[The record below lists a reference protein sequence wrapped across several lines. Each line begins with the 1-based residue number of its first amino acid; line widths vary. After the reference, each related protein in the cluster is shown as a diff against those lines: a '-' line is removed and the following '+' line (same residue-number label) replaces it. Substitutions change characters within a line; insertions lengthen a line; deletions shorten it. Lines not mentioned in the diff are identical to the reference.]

1 MGIFDSLATVRPY
14 QIWGGAVARAV
25 HGERLT
31 MAVID
36 LDPNLEIPEHH
47 HDNEQLGF
55 VLMGKVTMVIGAEER
70 ELSAGDTYSIRSEI
84 PHSAR
89 TGREGAT
96 VLDVFAPIRTD
107 WEKAK
112 RLEPSAGRWPR

>member
-1 MGIFDSLATVRPY
+1 MNTYSSFSAMRPY

-25 HGERLT
+25 SGERLT

-36 LDPNLEIPEHH
+36 LDPSLHVPEHH

-55 VLMGKVTMVIGAEER
+55 VLQGKVTMVIGGEER
-70 ELSAGDTYSIRSEI
+70 ELGVGEAYSIRSNG

-89 TGREGAT
+89 TGPEGAT
-96 VLDVFAPIRTD
+96 VVDIFAPVRAD
-107 WEKAK
+107 WEKVQ
-112 RLEPSAGRWPR
+112 RLNPTPGRWPR

>member
-1 MGIFDSLATVRPY
+1 VSTFTSFGAERPY

-36 LDPNLEIPEHH
+36 LDPNLQIPEHH
-47 HDNEQLGF
+47 HENEQLGF
-55 VLMGKVTMVIGAEER
+55 VIQGKVTMVIAGDEQ
-70 ELSAGDTYSIRSEI
+70 ELSAGGTYSIRSNV

-89 TGREGAT
+89 TGPEGAT
-96 VLDVFAPIRTD
+96 VVDVFAPIRAD
-107 WEKAK
+107 WEKAE
-112 RLEPSAGRWPR
+112 RLNPSPGRWPR

>member
-1 MGIFDSLATVRPY
+1 MGTYDAVPNLRPY
-14 QIWGGAVARAV
+14 QIWSGAVARAV

-36 LDPNLEIPEHH
+36 LEADRDVPEHR

-55 VLMGKVTMVIGAEER
+55 VIQGEITMTID
-70 ELSAGDTYSIRSEI
+70 GDARTLGPGETYAIRSNV

-89 TGREGAT
+89 TGRDGAT
-96 VLDVFAPIRTD
+96 VVDVFAPIRED
-107 WEKAK
+107 WERVP
-112 RLEPSAGRWPR
+112 RLDPSPGRWPR